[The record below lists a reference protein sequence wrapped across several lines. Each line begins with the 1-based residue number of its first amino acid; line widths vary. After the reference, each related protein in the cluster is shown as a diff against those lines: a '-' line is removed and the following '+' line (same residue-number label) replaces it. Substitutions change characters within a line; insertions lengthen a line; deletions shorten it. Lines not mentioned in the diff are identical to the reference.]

1 MDFVLTPSGEYK
13 IVGRVLDAET
23 ERPLTD
29 FELLWDMWPKTW
41 ETPHLYSGNTYRF
54 KAYSAAD
61 GRFQLHVRLDRTT
74 QEIDLLL
81 LARAKNYSTAIETLD
96 LESLGGDE
104 EIVVYLRPGGRVSG
118 VVTDESANPV
128 TDVEIYYQHAARIK
142 EISYDRVVARTDVD
156 GHFTIENFPQ
166 APQRIVFYHP
176 NYANRVIHIPEPL
189 ARSVP
194 LEVVLTAGGTVKG
207 TVAPIPK
214 DKSTRVRISV
224 SDNKWNLKRED
235 VDEDGS
241 YLLEHVTPQDGKAKL
256 SISYDNDRA
265 RISYR
270 YSIFEKPVTV
280 EDGKTT
286 QIDFTLEKH
295 TSVIEGQIQLA
306 DALLPSYI
314 QVQAV
319 YRTDQTTETHSVHA
333 NPDGT
338 YRLDSLPAGK
348 AELHATLV
356 DQSNGEHTLGQ
367 KTVEIG
373 EGQVLK
379 QNFHVT
385 E

>member
-1 MDFVLTPSGEYK
+1 M
-13 IVGRVLDAET
+13 
-23 ERPLTD
+23 
-29 FELLWDMWPKTW
+29 
-41 ETPHLYSGNTYRF
+41 
-54 KAYSAAD
+54 
-61 GRFQLHVRLDRTT
+61 
-74 QEIDLLL
+74 
-81 LARAKNYSTAIETLD
+81 
-96 LESLGGDE
+96 
-104 EIVVYLRPGGRVSG
+104 SG

-176 NYANRVIHIPEPL
+176 NYANRVIDIPEPL
-189 ARSVP
+189 ARPDP
-194 LEVVLTAGGTVKG
+194 LEVVLTAGGAVKG
-207 TVAPIPK
+207 TVAPMPK
-214 DKSTRVRISV
+214 DKSARLRVSV
-224 SDNKWNLKRED
+224 SDDKWNLKRED

-319 YRTDQTTETHSVHA
+319 YRTDQTTETHSVRA
-333 NPDGT
+333 NLDGT

-367 KTVEIG
+367 KAVEIG